1 MKILVVDDEE
11 AMLEVL
17 AMRLEAW
24 GHEVKTARDG
34 KEGCDLVDSYRPEV
48 VISDVIMPELSG
60 LELLR
65 KLKAG
70 DATREVIL
78 ITAHGAV
85 DLAVEA
91 MKAGARDFVE
101 KPIDNAKLRALL
113 EAVQRDI
120 KRRRQSQELVGELQ
134 KGARFGEFVGASK
147 AMQTVYELIES
158 MSETE
163 ASILITGES
172 GTGKEVA
179 ARAIHQLSRRAEGPF
194 VAINTAAIPADL
206 MESEIFGHE
215 KGAFTGATDVRPGC
229 FELADGGTLF
239 LDEIGEMPAALQP
252 KLLRI
257 LEDGK
262 ARRLGGKEEL
272 HFDARVVTAT
282 NRDPAESIKEGRLRQ
297 DLYYRINVFN
307 IHLPPLRER
316 DGDVP
321 LLAQHFLLQFNQK
334 HDTRVEAIRDDSM
347 EVLEDYGWPGNV
359 RELRN
364 VVERAVVLA
373 REGWVELAHLPP
385 YLLAPNREARGEV
398 VFPEGLTAAEAEKE
412 LILTTLKRVDNN
424 KAEAARQLGLDVK
437 TIRNKLKSYG
447 LS

>member
-24 GHEVKTARDG
+24 GHQVKTAKDG
-34 KEGCDLVDSYRPEV
+34 KEGCDLVDSYCPEV
-48 VISDVIMPELSG
+48 VISDVVMPEISG

-70 DATREVIL
+70 DASREVIL

-120 KRRRQSQELVGELQ
+120 KRRRQSLELMGELK
-134 KGARFGEFVGASK
+134 KGSRFGEFVGASK
-147 AMQTVYELIES
+147 AMQAVYEMIES

-179 ARAIHQLSRRAEGPF
+179 ARAIHRLSKRSEGPF

-215 KGAFTGATDVRPGC
+215 KGAFTGASDVRPGC

-262 ARRLGGKEEL
+262 TRRLGGKEEL

-316 DGDVP
+316 KGDVP
-321 LLAQHFLLQFNQK
+321 LLAQHFLLQFNRK
-334 HDTRVEAIRDDSM
+334 HDAKIEAIRDDTM
-347 EVLEDYGWPGNV
+347 EVLEGYSWPGNV

-364 VVERAVVLA
+364 VLERAVVLA
-373 REGWVELAHLPP
+373 REGWIEMAHLPP
-385 YLLAPNREARGEV
+385 YLLSPDREARGEM

>member
-24 GHEVKTARDG
+24 GHQVKTARDG
-34 KEGCDLVDSYRPEV
+34 KEGCDLVDSYHPEV
-48 VISDVIMPELSG
+48 VISDVIMPEISG

-120 KRRRQSQELVGELQ
+120 KRRRQSQELMGELK
-134 KGARFGEFVGASK
+134 KGSRFGEFIGASK
-147 AMQTVYELIES
+147 AMLAVYEMIES

-163 ASILITGES
+163 ASVLITGES

-179 ARAIHQLSRRAEGPF
+179 ARAIHRLSRRSDGPF

-215 KGAFTGATDVRPGC
+215 KGAFTGASDVRPGC

-262 ARRLGGKEEL
+262 TRRLGGKEEL

-282 NRDPAESIKEGRLRQ
+282 NRDPAESIKDGRLRQ

-316 DGDVP
+316 EGDVP

-334 HDTRVEAIRDDSM
+334 HDTRIEAIRDDTM
-347 EVLEDYGWPGNV
+347 EVLEKYAWPGNV

-364 VVERAVVLA
+364 VLERAVVLA

-385 YLLAPNREARGEV
+385 YLLSPNREARGEV